1 MTIRYFILCCLSYL
15 VIPAFAMGL
24 DIQAAAPY
32 CGQVA
37 TVAPTLPHAAID
49 RLANSH
55 VAVGSKDIA
64 FAWLGA
70 PTRRYPHTALG
81 STVHAGSAS
90 VQLKSG
96 RIVTYVLPLHRVF
109 EDLQPRLIDLDQDG
123 KDELILIES
132 DALLGAALVIFGIRG
147 DALVELARSPHA
159 GSTFRWLNFVGAA
172 EFEGRLDGKLDLAA
186 VITPHIGGVLTLY
199 RYKPPHL
206 VPFAKVMDVSNH
218 KMGSPE
224 QALSAIVTATSASK
238 NQPPTILVPD
248 MSLRALHALRWQSG
262 KWMELSDVK
271 PLPADVQK
279 LVPTINGAC
288 ALLVDQTW
296 WRVTLLH

>member
-1 MTIRYFILCCLSYL
+1 MTARYLTLFLLGL
-15 VIPAFAMGL
+15 FAPAAWAMGL
-24 DIQAAAPY
+24 DIQATPSNCGLPATSAPVPPLAA
-32 CGQVA
+32 
-37 TVAPTLPHAAID
+37 TD

-55 VAVGSKDIA
+55 VATGNKDIA

-70 PTRRYPHTALG
+70 PTRRYPHAALG
-81 STVHAGSAS
+81 SAVHAGSAS

-96 RIVTYVLPLHRVF
+96 RILNYALPLHRVF
-109 EDLQPRLIDLDQDG
+109 EDLQPRLVDIDNDG

-132 DALLGAALVIFGIRG
+132 DALQGAALVVFGLRG
-147 DALVELARSPHA
+147 DALIELARSPHA

-172 EFEGRLDGKLDLAA
+172 DFEGRLDGNLNLAA

-206 VPFAKVMDVSNH
+206 VPFAKAMDVSNH

-224 QALSAIVTATSASK
+224 QALSSIVTTSKQA
-238 NQPPTILVPD
+238 PTILVPD

-271 PLPADVQK
+271 PLPSAVQK
-279 LVPTINGAC
+279 LVPMANGAC